1 MKRKFLAMIV
11 ALAILACVLCGCIDY
26 EAETPVSTPTSTPTL
41 TPPPVVTEEE
51 EIVWNFLEDYTDNMT
66 SCGIELSNYLTTL
79 EYEKAQMQISK
90 CRMITTDALT
100 TLNRFK
106 REHPSMKEELA
117 VSELDISGDNF
128 LLNAVYTMTT
138 LNRNPSTDEE
148 YSEYLI
154 KAGQVELLLRNTL
167 YYSYYK
173 PKKEY
178 AHTEYYKRFHES
190 RKEEIEDNI
199 KFIVELHNQINQEIN
214 SYYDMEYGWDAKY
227 FFQIDPNDLVIVD
240 ITDNLVKGLSDQES
254 IKWRLFEFVRDEVE
268 YKYDPNWKTDWV
280 QPPALTLLYGKG
292 DCDDHAILLASL
304 FMRAGI
310 DGVELC
316 TADTDNDGVYDHM
329 FVGVGEIGWD
339 ATCKDCESS
348 APGDIEN
355 WESECFDVNG
365 VIRDPGIL
373 KRLKCPE
380 GYVLGEDNLCHP
392 RCGDSYCPAG
402 TMCCNGRCYE
412 PCLAGYILG
421 EDCMCYTKCDGGYC
435 VEGVCC
441 NGKCVSCPSGYVL
454 GKDCM
459 CHPRCGDGYCLEG
472 SICCNG
478 ECYEPCPSGCY
489 FTVDCMCY
497 CP

>member
-1 MKRKFLAMIV
+1 MVV
-11 ALAILACVLCGCIDY
+11 ALAILACALCGCIDY

-117 VSELDISGDNF
+117 VSELDISGDNC

-138 LNRNPSTDEE
+138 FNRNPSMDEE
-148 YSEYLI
+148 YSENLI

-178 AHTEYYKRFHES
+178 THTKYYKRFHES
-190 RKEEIEDNI
+190 RKKEIEDST

-214 SYYDMEYGWDAKY
+214 SYYDMEYGWHAKY
-227 FFQIDPNDLVIVD
+227 FFQIDPNDPVIVD

-268 YKYDPNWKTDWV
+268 Y
-280 QPPALTLLYGKG
+280 
-292 DCDDHAILLASL
+292 I
-304 FMRAGI
+304 
-310 DGVELC
+310 
-316 TADTDNDGVYDHM
+316 
-329 FVGVGEIGWD
+329 
-339 ATCKDCESS
+339 
-348 APGDIEN
+348 
-355 WESECFDVNG
+355 
-365 VIRDPGIL
+365 
-373 KRLKCPE
+373 
-380 GYVLGEDNLCHP
+380 
-392 RCGDSYCPAG
+392 
-402 TMCCNGRCYE
+402 
-412 PCLAGYILG
+412 
-421 EDCMCYTKCDGGYC
+421 
-435 VEGVCC
+435 
-441 NGKCVSCPSGYVL
+441 
-454 GKDCM
+454 
-459 CHPRCGDGYCLEG
+459 
-472 SICCNG
+472 
-478 ECYEPCPSGCY
+478 
-489 FTVDCMCY
+489 
-497 CP
+497 